1 MSVKTLFIGVD
12 GATFS
17 ILDDL
22 TSSNGREPAMPFLS
36 SLYRNGARATL
47 KSTPNPLTPPAW
59 VSLMT
64 GRTPGNHGVY
74 DFIRAQ
80 ELGEDVYFTLYDS
93 RDCRCETIWSML
105 NRQGKRF
112 AALNFPF
119 TAPPQKGL
127 DGFMIPGFVSWRHL
141 RRNTIPVDFYDRL
154 KSLPGF
160 SPSELAWDF
169 EREKQAIEVLTGKE
183 REDWVRYHL
192 PREKQ
197 WFNIAKYLMIEEE
210 PDLMAVMFDG
220 VDKLQHQAWLF
231 LDPELKHIGK
241 DEYYDNMRR
250 LCLDYFRQLD
260 GFIKELVQIAGPEVQ
275 LFIASDHGFTTTYE
289 VLRINS
295 YLQEKGYLQWKRT
308 SGSEEDLRREKSNFA
323 NLDWKNTLAYCRTPS
338 SNGIWIRIADGPE
351 DIGVPKND
359 YEKFRDKLIRDLE
372 QLCDPDTGERVITN
386 IYKREEVFA
395 GPAMNDAPDLLLRLR
410 DFGFVSIKDKWPV
423 LEKRE
428 EPAGTHHPEGVF
440 FAYGPGIVKGQ
451 RIDEFNITDVPAV
464 LMHSLGLQIPSDLE
478 GRVSAEIFEPSY
490 LTENPIRMGPATT
503 KQIKEETSEEVSEDE
518 KSKIMA
524 QLQML
529 GYME

>member
-22 TSSNGREPAMPFLS
+22 TSFNDGELTMPFLS
-36 SLYRNGARATL
+36 SLYRDGTRAIL

-59 VSLMT
+59 VTLMT
-64 GRTPGNHGVY
+64 GRSPGNHGVY

-93 RDCRCETIWSML
+93 RDCLCETIWSMV

-119 TAPPQKGL
+119 TAPPQRGL
-127 DGFMIPGFVSWRHL
+127 DGFLIPGFVSWRHL
-141 RRNTIPVDFYDRL
+141 RRNTLPTDFYDRL
-154 KSLPGF
+154 KKLPGF
-160 SPSELAWDF
+160 SPNALAWDF

-197 WFNIAKYLMIEEE
+197 WFNIAKHLMLQEDI
-210 PDLMAVMFDG
+210 DIMAVMFDG

-231 LDPELKHIGK
+231 LAPELKMTK
-241 DEYYDNMRR
+241 NNEYHERMRK
-250 LCLDYFRQLD
+250 LCLQYFSQLD
-260 GFIKELVQIAGPEVQ
+260 GFIKELVQIAGPEAQ
-275 LFIASDHGFTTTYE
+275 LFIASDHGFTTTRE

-295 YLQEKGYLQWKRT
+295 YLQEKGYLKWKKT
-308 SGSEEDLRREKSNFA
+308 AGSEEDIRREKSNFA
-323 NLDWKNTLAYCRTPS
+323 NLDWENTFAYCRTPS
-338 SNGIWIRIADGPE
+338 SNGIWIRTTDRPGAV
-351 DIGVPKND
+351 GVPKEN
-359 YEKFRDKLIRDLE
+359 YIGFREKLIRDLE
-372 QLCDPDTGERVITN
+372 QLHDPNTGERI
-386 IYKREEVFA
+386 IEGISRREDVFP

-410 DFGFVSIKDKWPV
+410 DCGFVSIKDRLPV
-423 LEKRE
+423 VEERE
-428 EPAGTHHPEGVF
+428 EPAGTHHPDGVF
-440 FAYGPGIVKGQ
+440 LAYGPGIVKGQ
-451 RIDEFNITDVPAV
+451 RIDALNIADVPSM
-464 LMHSLGLQIPSDLE
+464 LLHSLGLSIPMDLE
-478 GRVSAEIFEPSY
+478 GRVAESMFEPSY
-490 LTENPIRMGPATT
+490 LSENPVRIGPATINQT
-503 KQIKEETSEEVSEDE
+503 KKKSTEEVPKDE
-518 KSKIMA
+518 KTKIME